1 MRKSFIILFAYLVLY
16 HHKVDSQETGPRLIK
31 FVNTE
36 SFLQDTT
43 LSYILSLDLSYYRNK
58 PVDTILNALPT
69 NYSER
74 VIHGMGNLKIA
85 RVLSVRYPGNIRVLI
100 FVKDFS
106 HMNPRNEN
114 CQWDINLFKQE
125 NVECIEVWNGTA
137 FVSSIRCQQR

>member
-1 MRKSFIILFAYLVLY
+1 MKKIAIIILLSLHFSANAN
-16 HHKVDSQETGPRLIK
+16 KVEGPRLIK
-31 FVNTE
+31 FVNTVN
-36 SFLQDTT
+36 FLQDTT